1 MCSRYFLDADGNII
15 AYTFSV
21 PVHERLKKRYN
32 IAPTQVSPVVRI
44 AADGTREMAEL
55 RWGLVPFW
63 AKDLA
68 FGTKAINARSETAV
82 EKPSFRNAMRKR
94 RCVVPAS
101 GFFEWQGEPGK
112 KQAYAIT
119 AEDQPLFGMAGL
131 WESWNSP
138 AGDTV
143 ETYTILT
150 TEANAQ
156 MAAIHDRMPVILPAA
171 GVQSWLDGSPEEV
184 RALMK
189 PYAGHLV
196 IRPIGKLVGNPRN
209 DTPAVLAPLEPQ
221 APGLIPADE

>member
-44 AADGTREMAEL
+44 AADGSREMAEL

-68 FGTKAINARSETAV
+68 FGTKAINARSETAA
-82 EKPSFRNAMRKR
+82 EKPSFRNAFRKR

-119 AEDQPLFGMAGL
+119 AGDQPLFGMAGL

-138 AGDTV
+138 EGKTV
-143 ETYTILT
+143 ETYAILT
-150 TEANAQ
+150 TDANAQ

-171 GVQSWLDGSPEEV
+171 DVRSWLDGSPEEV

-189 PYAGHLV
+189 PYAGPLV

>member
-44 AADGTREMAEL
+44 AADGRREMAEL

-68 FGTKAINARSETAV
+68 FGTKAINARSETAE
-82 EKPSFRNAMRKR
+82 EKPSFRNAFRKR

-138 AGDTV
+138 FGETI

-171 GVQSWLDGSPEEV
+171 GVQSWLDGTPEEV

-189 PYAGHLV
+189 TYAGPIV